1 MIRHLAARALRS
13 LADALDG
20 VTESDVMA
28 WQRDMERKVGR
39 LALEH
44 DHTRAALA
52 AMLREG
58 IATAERAPGH
68 ADIARRNGATV
79 VADPAVAPVTLARAR
94 ELLRS
99 LEARP

>member
-13 LADALDG
+13 VADALDG

-44 DHTRAALA
+44 DH
-52 AMLREG
+52 
-58 IATAERAPGH
+58 PQ
-68 ADIARRNGATV
+68 RRG
-79 VADPAVAPVTLARAR
+79 
-94 ELLRS
+94 
-99 LEARP
+99 

>member
-20 VTESDVMA
+20 VTESDV
-28 WQRDMERKVGR
+28 QILEGKVGR
-39 LALEH
+39 LALQH
-44 DHTRAALA
+44 DHTREALA

-58 IATAERAPGH
+58 VVMAEGWAT
-68 ADIARRNGATV
+68 DAREVG
-79 VADPAVAPVTLARAR
+79 VAVDEAKYPIGLPHLPRAR
-94 ELLRS
+94 ELLRV

>member
-39 LALEH
+39 LALQH

-58 IATAERAPGH
+58 IATAEGWAEKTRASG
-68 ADIARRNGATV
+68 ADVDEAKYAIGL
-79 VADPAVAPVTLARAR
+79 PFLPRAR
-94 ELLRS
+94 ELLRV